1 MAETEAKNAQA
12 GQSGEPGEGINIT
25 DKRRI
30 SADDPMPDDAPERAA
45 ASQPSVAEL
54 LSKLKESEAKR
65 EEAERQVRDFA
76 ERFRHAQAQLRA
88 ENDELRLRLQRNF
101 EQKLDSARGD
111 MVASLLDV
119 LDTLKLAIAAASSQQ
134 GKGPEFDN
142 LLGGVRITAQQF
154 EAKMNSLGLTPI
166 VSVGEVFNPE
176 IHEAVE
182 LVACTPEQ
190 DGRVVEELQTGYKF
204 GDRLLRPARV
214 RVGRAGEL

>member
-1 MAETEAKNAQA
+1 MAETEEKNAQA
-12 GQSGEPGEGINIT
+12 GEPGEGINIT
-25 DKRRI
+25 DKRRV

-182 LVACTPEQ
+182 LVACPPEQ

>member
-1 MAETEAKNAQA
+1 MAETEEKNAQA
-12 GQSGEPGEGINIT
+12 GEPGEGINIT
-25 DKRRI
+25 DKRRV

-111 MVASLLDV
+111 MVAGLLDV

-134 GKGPEFDN
+134 GKGAEFDN